1 MVSRLFPLFCLL
13 VALPAWGLDSVTL
26 QLNWKHQFQFAGYY
40 AAHEKGFFR
49 EAGLEVRIVE
59 AQEGVDPIASV
70 LDGRAEF
77 GVGASELALHRVQG
91 EPVVALAVILQHSPL
106 VLLASSRRIHSV
118 QDLAAKRIMLMPHET
133 ELYAYLR
140 RENIKHYE
148 AVPHS
153 FNPADLMEGKVDA
166 ISAYLTDEPFFLQQA
181 DFPYVTFT
189 PRTARIDFYGDTL
202 FTTESQ
208 AKRHPQRV
216 KAFRAAALK
225 GWHYAMAHPEEIA
238 DLIVAR
244 HGSRHSREHLLF
256 EAREMARL
264 MQPDLV
270 EIGHM
275 SQERWQQIA
284 DTYAELG
291 MVPDGKPLQGLVFD
305 AEPHPLPHWVVV
317 ALVAGSLGGLLV
329 TLVAVRFAT
338 LNLRL
343 RESEEKFRTLLES
356 AAFPIVITRQGD
368 GTVRYINQQAAAW
381 FGLDRAAA
389 AGRSALEAYVLPE
402 QRERLVDAIA
412 RHDIVRDQE
421 ILLRREDG
429 EHRWVLMTVQQIRF
443 EGDLAFVS
451 SFNDI
456 SERRAAALALGEKNE
471 AMVAQLQE
479 IERLRA
485 ALQEQAIRDGLTGM
499 FNRRYLDEMLERE
512 IARARREGISL
523 SLVMLDAD
531 HFKALNDTYGHRA
544 GDEALKAIAETLRHD
559 IRSEDVPCRYGGEE
573 FLILLPHMP
582 LAAAGERAEQ
592 WRRAIEAIRVRF
604 GEFELSLTASF
615 GVAAYPDHGKTGDE
629 LTHMADHAL
638 YMAKRAGRNRVAI
651 YDPQTEDSL
660 AEPGDG
666 PPSAR

>member
-1 MVSRLFPLFCLL
+1 MARLLFLLCLM
-13 VALPAWGLDSVTL
+13 VALPAWGLDAITL

-40 AAHEKGFFR
+40 AAVSKGYFR
-49 EAGLEVRIVE
+49 DAGLDVRIVE

-77 GVGASELALHRVQG
+77 GVGASELALHRAQG

-118 QDLAAKRIMLMPHET
+118 QDLAGKRIMLMPHET

-140 RENIKHYE
+140 RENIKRYE

-153 FNPADLMEGKVDA
+153 FNPTDLMEGKVDA
-166 ISAYLTDEPFFLQQA
+166 VSAYLTDEPFFLQRA

-208 AKRHPQRV
+208 IKRHSERV
-216 KAFRAAALK
+216 KAFREAALK
-225 GWHYAMAHPEEIA
+225 GWQYAMAHPEEIA
-238 DLIVAR
+238 DLILSR
-244 HGSRHSREHLLF
+244 YGSRHSRAHLLF

-275 SQERWQQIA
+275 SQERWQQVA

-291 MVPDGKPLQGLVFD
+291 MVPAGKQLEGLVFD
-305 AEPHPLPHWVVV
+305 ADPHPLPHWVIV

-329 TLVAVRFAT
+329 TVAALRYAT

-356 AAFPIVITRQGD
+356 AAFPIVITRQKD
-368 GTVRYINQQAAAW
+368 STVRYINHQAAAW
-381 FGLDRAAA
+381 FGMDRAEAI
-389 AGRSALEAYVLPE
+389 GRDAREGYVLPE
-402 QRERLVDAIA
+402 QRDRIIDELS
-412 RHDIVRDQE
+412 RHNIVRDQE
-421 ILLRREDG
+421 ILLQRQDG

-443 EGDLAFVS
+443 DGDQAYFS

-456 SERRAAALALGEKNE
+456 SERRAATLALREQND
-471 AMVAQLQE
+471 AMQAQLEE
-479 IERLRA
+479 IERLRV
-485 ALQEQAIRDGLTGM
+485 ALQELAIRDGLTGM

-523 SLVMLDAD
+523 ALVMLDAD
-531 HFKALNDTYGHRA
+531 HFKTLNDTYGHRA

-604 GEFELSLTASF
+604 GEFELHLTASF
-615 GVAAYPDHGKTGDE
+615 GVAAYPDHGKTADE

-638 YMAKRAGRNRVAI
+638 YAAKRAGRNQVAI
-651 YDPQTEDSL
+651 YH
-660 AEPGDG
+660 PGLESETG
-666 PPSAR
+666 V